1 MSKAKKRDSLCKN
14 KDAENPPT
22 ASSQKHKPE
31 LEIKEKRFVE
41 MIMQQQTKA
50 IKSLQKKSEPKR
62 IKPKPVEKEATVDEN
77 GFIDHTVDF
86 AQRLSDTNSNSSW
99 DKSCSVASVEEA
111 HSEDPKQKSTPGEDG
126 EGPVFVYNI
135 NGEVI
140 DVVHPPERE
149 PTVLSEKAVE
159 EDVPTKS
166 SDGKIVINIACTRY
180 EVVKK
185 AAHK

>member
-1 MSKAKKRDSLCKN
+1 M
-14 KDAENPPT
+14 
-22 ASSQKHKPE
+22 
-31 LEIKEKRFVE
+31 
-41 MIMQQQTKA
+41 
-50 IKSLQKKSEPKR
+50 QKKGEPKR
-62 IKPKPVEKEATVDEN
+62 IKPKPVEKEATVDVN

-86 AQRLSDTNSNSSW
+86 AQRLSDTNSDSSW
-99 DKSCSVASVEEA
+99 DKSCSVASVEVA
-111 HSEDPKQKSTPGEDG
+111 HSEDPKHKSTTGEDD

-149 PTVLSEKAVE
+149 PTVLSDKAVE
-159 EDVPTKS
+159 EEVPAKSS
-166 SDGKIVINIACTRY
+166 SDGKIVINVACTRY